1 MLAATCIALLVSCSS
16 PPPLLNSER
25 IEQRFGSYGVEVIRA
40 DENIRYSS
48 LHSLENGEPV
58 TRTLAV
64 VEFADPMPAPL
75 RAAHQQI
82 VSGESIG
89 ATFKSAGWSIDKP
102 LLGYDVLAA
111 SPRFGRVYELMG
123 LDEPAPLAVHRY
135 RLQLLQGDEALEY
148 ATISEIHSPAY
159 LTAEEVREIYG
170 QPSSGPTT
178 TATAVDDLLAP
189 LLEELSSA
197 TGSAGG

>member
-1 MLAATCIALLVSCSS
+1 MVAATCIALLVSCSS

-40 DENIRYSS
+40 DENSRYSS
-48 LHSLENGEPV
+48 LYSLENSEPV

-89 ATFKSAGWSIDKP
+89 ATFKAAGWSIDKP

-111 SPRFGRVYELMG
+111 SPRFEHIYELMG
-123 LDEPAPLAVHRY
+123 LEEPAPLAVHRY

-148 ATISEIHSPAY
+148 AIISEIHSPAY

-178 TATAVDDLLAP
+178 ATAVDALLAP

-197 TGSAGG
+197 TRSAGG